1 MNTINSIQTLDVSAL
16 EWFDKVNGNSYFAG
30 KVIINYGADSQVT
43 LPLAYQYGYGDK
55 YQYEALSTIL
65 KVLEI
70 KPGSLPFG
78 AGSALWRFCDIN
90 NIILRSNKRSAKKAE
105 LKEIQK
111 AFELWEVTNEDN
123 Q

>member
-1 MNTINSIQTLDVSAL
+1 MNTINSIQTIDASAL

-30 KVIINYGADSQVT
+30 EVIINYGTDSQIT

-55 YQYEALSTIL
+55 YQYEALKAIL
-65 KVLEI
+65 KALDI
-70 KPGSLPFG
+70 RPAALPFG

-90 NIILRSNKRSAKKAE
+90 NIILRTNKRSAKKAE

-111 AFELWEVTNEDN
+111 AFELSEIS